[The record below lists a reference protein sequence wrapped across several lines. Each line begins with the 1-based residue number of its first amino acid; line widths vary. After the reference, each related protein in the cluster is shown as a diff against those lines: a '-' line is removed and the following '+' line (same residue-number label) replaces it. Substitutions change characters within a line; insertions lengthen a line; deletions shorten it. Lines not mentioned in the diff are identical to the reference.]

1 MTVPPA
7 SSPKGNFVTE
17 WFGHRVWPHADTS
30 DAARIDQSARA
41 CPFLTTVTGA
51 PTACVKT
58 ARGWSE
64 PYGICTISS
73 DSNGLRQDWIA
84 CPYRTLDQHFTLLS
98 GAIRSLYR
106 LSSDED
112 MVVLPVTV
120 LSQAEQRARLR
131 SGLDAGYRVFVFS
144 TNKLGGEI
152 ELPETEVSP
161 GASVDMS
168 VIEVMS
174 ADETGRP
181 TNYGNHLFYEIQ
193 TADFHGSPLH
203 AASHLRD
210 LCPAGEPVLDFHA
223 RLFGREAVCG
233 DRVEGPNKSN
243 IFKRTIYQM
252 LFKIALADHARS
264 AGFAIVLPVPVW
276 DSWLRHLGR
285 PELSQVGHDPTHV
298 AMLAPGERVQDVA
311 LQSHAAIL
319 VFDIDQSSNET
330 PQPLTVIRH
339 VWCSS
344 AALTYFTFDFAAQQA
359 RQQKVVERFRTSM
372 VNRVGKGV
380 SGQLDP
386 QNKPARAP
394 RGTKRPQGESTSG
407 DETVTVITAS
417 GDVHPDD

>member
-1 MTVPPA
+1 MTLPPV
-7 SSPKGNFVTE
+7 SNHKGNFVTE
-17 WFGHRVWPHADTS
+17 WFGHRVWPYVDTS
-30 DAARIDQSARA
+30 DAARINQSARA
-41 CPFLTTVTGA
+41 CPFLTTVTGV
-51 PTACVKT
+51 PTGCVKT
-58 ARGWSE
+58 AKGWSE
-64 PYGICTISS
+64 PYGVCTISS

-131 SGLDAGYRVFVFS
+131 AGLDAGCRVFVFS

-152 ELPETEVSP
+152 DLPETHVSP

-168 VIEVMS
+168 VIEVTS

-181 TNYGNHLFYEIQ
+181 TEYGNHVFYEIQ

-203 AASHLRD
+203 AASHLRE

-223 RLFGREAVCG
+223 RLVGQERVCG

-252 LFKIALADHARS
+252 LFKIALADHAQS

-285 PELSQVGHDPTHV
+285 PKLTQVGDDPTHV
-298 AMLAPGERVQDVA
+298 ALLAPEERVQEVA
-311 LQSHAAIL
+311 SKSHAVIL
-319 VFDIDQSSNET
+319 VFDIDQSSNEM
-330 PQPLTVIRH
+330 PQPLTVMRH

-344 AALTYFTFDFAAQQA
+344 AALAYFTFDFAAQQA
-359 RQQKVVERFRTSM
+359 KQQNVVDRFRTSM
-372 VNRVGKGV
+372 INRVSKGV
-380 SGQLDP
+380 SGKLGP
-386 QNKPARAP
+386 QNKTARAA
-394 RGTKRPQGESTSG
+394 RGTKRPQGESAST